1 MVIVVISATATP
13 IEILVVVVEV
23 ALVVVTIQIVM
34 ALTMWCLVA
43 MLVVVANG
51 SNIGGSVS
59 DGSHR
64 GSISNSGNNV
74 NYVGGNGGVSDGGGG
89 SKWWCGGLLQ
99 AVSSFAG
106 DHLSSCSL
114 LAEMP
119 RVLQLHL
126 PTGLRKP

>member
-1 MVIVVISATATP
+1 
-13 IEILVVVVEV
+13 
-23 ALVVVTIQIVM
+23 M

-64 GSISNSGNNV
+64 GNISNSGNNV

-89 SKWWCGGLLQ
+89 SKWWCGGGGDNSHRGSI
-99 AVSSFAG
+99 SSG
-106 DHLSSCSL
+106 GSRL
-114 LAEMP
+114 
-119 RVLQLHL
+119 
-126 PTGLRKP
+126 K